1 VKKVFLWLIVISMIA
16 VFSLAGCK
24 AAAKEEV
31 PAEEAAAPAEE
42 EAAPAEEA
50 ALEIPLAFS
59 YDPDMAAAILADA
72 GYVDT
77 DGDGLVEAPD
87 GSKIELTV
95 TCPFGWTDW
104 MEAISVI
111 SESAM
116 ASGINLVA
124 ETPDYGAWN
133 TALMDGTFNSTL
145 NNWAAMSNTP
155 WTLYNLL
162 FRHPIV
168 DLMQSGNF
176 GRYDNQEVFD
186 LVDQLAATST
196 DDVEGMKDLCGQ
208 IQTILLT
215 EMPMIPLWYN
225 GLWSQYNNSVWT
237 NWPSSAEDTPNTL
250 PTTWSGY
257 WQLGGLMTLTTL
269 QPVEGVEPGTGTYP
283 RNETLYVSGA
293 AWGAFSDLNPFLPG
307 TKANSTGTIGLL
319 YEPLFLYDPLANEMT
334 PWLAESGEWTDAD
347 TYVVKIREGIKWTDG
362 QTLDANDVKYTFEL
376 GQTYPD
382 GIWFGP
388 MWNYLDSID
397 LIDDYTLQFNFT
409 EPLYQEFSNNLY
421 NIFIVPEHI
430 WSTRTEEE
438 ITAGINEKPVG
449 SGAYKWDAAGM
460 GPDRNVWVKNPDWW
474 AIDALGIEVA
484 PNRIVDMRFSSN
496 NVALGSIIKGEVDL
510 SNNFLP
516 GIAELINKGY
526 VQSYYPEA
534 PYMFSANTAVLFLNT
549 TIKPLDDPAFR
560 RALAFAINTDD
571 IVNVAYANLVQAS
584 DPSGLLPSLSQY
596 NNY

>member
-1 VKKVFLWLIVISMIA
+1 MKKVFLWLVVISMIA

-24 AAAKEEV
+24 QGAAEQTAATS
-31 PAEEAAAPAEE
+31 AEETTAETAAPTE
-42 EAAPAEEA
+42 EAPMA
-50 ALEIPLAFS
+50 EIPLAYS
-59 YDPDMAAAILADA
+59 YNPDIAKQILADA

-111 SESAM
+111 SDSAM
-116 ASGINLVA
+116 ASGINLVD

-133 TALMDGTFNSTL
+133 SALLDGTFNSTL

-155 WTLYNLL
+155 WTAYNLM
-162 FRHPIV
+162 FRHPIQ
-168 DLMQSGNF
+168 DMMQSGNF
-176 GRYDNQEVFD
+176 GRYDNQQVFD
-186 LVDQLAATST
+186 LVDQLAATPT
-196 DDVEGMKDLCGQ
+196 DDVAGMQDLCGQ
-208 IQTILLT
+208 IQNILLT

-225 GLWSQYNNSVWT
+225 GLWAQWNDSVWT
-237 NWPSSAEDTPNTL
+237 NWPTSADDTPNTL

-257 WQLGGLMTLTTL
+257 WQLGGLMTLTNL
-269 QPVEGVEPGTGTYP
+269 EPVEGVEPGTGTYP

-307 TKANSTGTIGLL
+307 TKANSTGTIGLCYESL
-319 YEPLFLYDPLANEMT
+319 YMYDPLSDTMT
-334 PWLAESGEWTDAD
+334 PWLAESSEWTDAD
-347 TYVVKIREGIKWTDG
+347 TFELKVRQGITWTDG
-362 QTLDANDVKYTFEL
+362 QTLDANDVKFTFEL
-376 GQTYPD
+376 GQMYPAV
-382 GIWFGP
+382 WYSP
-388 MWNYLDSID
+388 MWDYLDSID
-397 LIDDYTLQFNFT
+397 LVDDYTLQFNFT

-421 NIFIVPEHI
+421 NIFIVPEHL
-430 WSTRTEEE
+430 WANRTEEE
-438 ITAGINEKPVG
+438 VTTGINEDPVG
-449 SGAYKWDAAGM
+449 SGAYMWDAAGM

-474 AIDALGIEVA
+474 AIDALGLEVA
-484 PNRIVDMRFSSN
+484 PNRIVDIRFSSN
-496 NVALGSIIKGEVDL
+496 NVALGSILKGEVDL

-516 GIAELINKGY
+516 GVAELVDKGY
-526 VQSYYPEA
+526 VKTYYPEA
-534 PYMFSANTAVLFLNT
+534 PYMLSANTAILFLNT
-549 TIKPLDDPAFR
+549 TISPLDDPAFR

-584 DPSGLLPSLSQY
+584 DPSGLLPGLSAY